1 MLNFE
6 PPVDLHLAAGRLL
19 RWQQR
24 EAFRLRVLR
33 GRVWVTRPG
42 ELDDHFVDAGQALPL
57 RPLARILISAEHD
70 ARLVFEREP
79 LRQSLVARCLAA
91 AKRWRSFTLAPGAST
106 TVTSRAASRRPD
118 FARGTSG

>member
-1 MLNFE
+1 MLTFE
-6 PPVDLHLAAGRLL
+6 PPIELHLPAGRLL

-24 EAFRLRVLR
+24 DAFRLRVLR

-42 ELDDHFVDAGQALPL
+42 EIDDHFVDAGQALPL
-57 RPLARILISAEHD
+57 HALARILIGAEGD

-79 LRQSLVARCLAA
+79 QRQSLAARCLAA
-91 AKRWRSFTLAPGAST
+91 AKRWRSVAFAPGAST
-106 TVTSRAASRRPD
+106 TVTSRGASRRPD